1 LGQEVRGEMAAWL
14 NVGEIMRV
22 NSAKFADKM
31 AVKGEAVKG
40 GFNELSFRE
49 YNEKSCRLANAWLDM
64 GLKKGDRVSV
74 LLYNVVEYMEI
85 YLAVAK
91 VGLVIVPINFRWV
104 GREIEYVVND
114 SESKAFICSEEFLPE
129 VESVKDNFSHVASDR
144 YIFVGDESKTPPGY
158 VNYEKI
164 IAAASPQEPEVK
176 VEPRDTWIH
185 LYTSGTTGRPKGVIR
200 SHECY
205 TAFYLIVE
213 VEHSFVSD
221 DIGMIVMPLCHVNS
235 TFYSFVFTYIGGG
248 VYVHRATNYDPKELL
263 EIMEREKI
271 TFTSLVP
278 THYIMMLNLP
288 QDVRSKYE
296 LSSVRQLLISS
307 APARKETKLGIM
319 EMFPNASLFEAYGST
334 EAGLVTLLRPRDQ
347 LTKLGSIGKEC
358 VGSDRIKLLDENGNP
373 VPQGEVGELY
383 SRGPTMFDEYWKMP
397 EKTAS
402 SFRGEYFSAGDM
414 AKMDEDGYYYIVDR
428 KDNMIITGGEKVY
441 PSDVESVVASHP
453 GVLDVAVIG
462 VADEKWGEAVK
473 AVVVP
478 KDPANPPTE
487 AEIIEF
493 TRGKLAGYRRP
504 KSVDIIKPEDMP
516 RTATGKI
523 VHRFLRERYLEK
535 E

>member
-1 LGQEVRGEMAAWL
+1 MGVWL

-22 NSAKFADKM
+22 NAYKFGDKM
-31 AVKGEAVKG
+31 AVKGLAVRD
-40 GFNELSFRE
+40 GFSELSFKE
-49 YNEKSCRLANAWLDM
+49 YDERGCRLANAWSDM
-64 GLKKGDRVSV
+64 GLKKGDRISV

-85 YLAVAK
+85 YLAAAK
-91 VGLVIVPINFRWV
+91 AGMVVVPINFRWV
-104 GREIEYVVND
+104 GPEIEYVVND
-114 SESKAFICSEEFLPE
+114 SDSKAFVCSEEFLEE
-129 VESVKDNFSHVASDR
+129 VEPVRGAFQQVGPGKL
-144 YIFVGDESKTPPGY
+144 IFVGDEGKTPDGY
-158 VNYEKI
+158 VNYEQI
-164 IAAASPQEPEVK
+164 IAKASPEQPEVK
-176 VEPRDTWIH
+176 VVPRDTWIH

-200 SHECY
+200 SHESY
-205 TAFYLIVE
+205 TAFYLINE
-213 VEHSFVSD
+213 VEHSFGSD

-235 TFYSFVFTYIGGG
+235 TFYSFVFNYVGGG
-248 VYVHRATNYDPKELL
+248 VYIHRARNYDPVELL
-263 EIMEREKI
+263 EIISREKI
-271 TFTSLVP
+271 SFTSLVP

-288 QDVRSKYE
+288 EEVRKKHD
-296 LSSVRQLLISS
+296 LSCIRQLLISS

-319 EMFPNASLFEAYGST
+319 EMFPNARLFEAYGST

-358 VGSDRIKLLDENGNP
+358 IGTDRVKLLDENGNP

-383 SRGPTMFDEYWKMP
+383 SRGPMMFDEYWKMP

-402 SFRGEYFSAGDM
+402 SFQGEYFTAGDM
-414 AKMDEDGYYYIVDR
+414 ARMDEDGYYYIVDR

-462 VADEKWGEAVK
+462 VPDEKWGEAVK

-478 KDPANPPTE
+478 KDLEDPPTE
-487 AEIIEF
+487 EELVEF

-504 KSVDIIKPEDMP
+504 KSVDIIKPEEMP

-523 VHRFLRERYLEK
+523 LHRILRERYL
-535 E
+535 

>member
-1 LGQEVRGEMAAWL
+1 MATWL

-22 NSAKFADKM
+22 NADKFGDKM
-31 AVKGEAVKG
+31 AVKGLAVKD
-40 GFNELSFRE
+40 GFSELSFKQ
-49 YNEKSCRLANAWLDM
+49 YDEKSCRLANAWLDM
-64 GLKKGDRVSV
+64 GLRKGDRISV

-85 YLAVAK
+85 YLAAAK
-91 VGLVIVPINFRWV
+91 IGLVVVPINFRWV
-104 GREIEYVVND
+104 GSEIEYVVND
-114 SESKAFICSEEFLPE
+114 SESKAFICSEEFLKD
-129 VESVKDNFSHVASDR
+129 VKLVQEGFEGVDADKF
-144 YIFVGDESKTPPGY
+144 IFIGEGSKTPAGY

-164 IAAASPQEPEVK
+164 VAEASSQQPEVK
-176 VEPRDTWIH
+176 VVPSDTWIH

-200 SHECY
+200 SHESY
-205 TAFYLIVE
+205 SAFYLINE
-213 VEHSFVSD
+213 VEHSFTSD

-235 TFYSFVFTYIGGG
+235 TFYSFVFSYVGGG
-248 VYVHRATNYDPKELL
+248 VYIHRARSYDPEELMGIIAKE
-263 EIMEREKI
+263 KV

-288 QDVRSKYE
+288 EEVKKKYD
-296 LSSVRQLLISS
+296 LTPIRQLLISS

-319 EMFPNASLFEAYGST
+319 ETFPNAKLFEAYGST

-358 VGSDRIKLLDENGNP
+358 VGTDRVKLLDENGNP
-373 VPQGEVGELY
+373 VPVGEVGELY
-383 SRGPTMFDEYWKMP
+383 SRGPMMFDEYWKMP

-414 AKMDEDGYYYIVDR
+414 AKMDDEGYYYIVDR

-441 PSDVESVVASHP
+441 PSDVEAVVASHP
-453 GVLDVAVIG
+453 AVLDVAVIG
-462 VADEKWGEAVK
+462 VPDEKWGEAVK

-478 KDPANPPTE
+478 KDPDNPPGE
-487 AEIIEF
+487 DEIKEF

-523 VHRFLRERYLEK
+523 VHRVLRERYLG
-535 E
+535 